1 MLQLH
6 PPNGMSDGTSPCRL
20 FAAMR
25 HTVIAVTYKCTRNLH
40 PDWSRHIMTYPLVW
54 KSVWMIEIRVSL
66 AFYSSLDF
74 AFGKWKGPP
83 SSSGRMLLTNWRC
96 PGWNWAEY
104 RCRDAV
110 IHIYI
115 YAYTII
121 QLDICNE
128 LKNSTN
134 QLIIMCIYIYTVYS
148 QYIDAIDILH
158 T

>member
-6 PPNGMSDGTSPCRL
+6 PPNGMSDGTSPWL

-83 SSSGRMLLTNWRC
+83 LQVAGCCWQTGGVRVGIGQSRS
-96 PGWNWAEY
+96 
-104 RCRDAV
+104 RDTM

-115 YAYTII
+115 ITYNYIFPYTII

-134 QLIIMCIYIYTVYS
+134 QLNIMCIYIYN
-148 QYIDAIDILH
+148 L
-158 T
+158 